1 MSPHGSTSST
11 GPSLVCGLCVVQGA
25 NCVIQVWFCVVRCSS
40 WRFDLGANFGL
51 DFLFVQEENQST
63 HQTYLREGGCFKWSV
78 DEKGFNSHL
87 EN

>member
-1 MSPHGSTSST
+1 MSPHGSTSAT
-11 GPSLVCGLCVVQGA
+11 GPSLGCGLCVVQGA
-25 NCVIQVWFCVVRCSS
+25 NCVVQVWLCVVRCSW

-63 HQTYLREGGCFKWSV
+63 HQTYLREGGSSKWSM
-78 DEKGFNSHL
+78 DENGFNSHS